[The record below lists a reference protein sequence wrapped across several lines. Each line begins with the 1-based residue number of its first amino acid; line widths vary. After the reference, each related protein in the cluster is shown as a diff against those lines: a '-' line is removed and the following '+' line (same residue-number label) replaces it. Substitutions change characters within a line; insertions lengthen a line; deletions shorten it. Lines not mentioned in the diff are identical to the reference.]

1 MSKKPLELAREQAV
15 ANVSAPEEIDRAVRL
30 GGAKDWLITAC
41 IFVLIFAGLAW
52 GWFGS
57 VPVNVTGSGVF
68 MPVDSSFVEMSA
80 RSSGALITRDVELGR
95 VVKKGDLLVTLEDED
110 LALGVA
116 SAERALALKKST
128 DAELTKLES
137 AKVKMQREQ
146 TKVKLA
152 ALAKKRGELAAEL
165 TMREKNLKEQQD
177 LLRKADITQGALLQA
192 LQEVSTLRE
201 QVRGLS
207 AEQLQDD
214 LALQQSIAAVVASQQ
229 ARAYEIRQLADQLKL
244 KKQQYADATEV
255 RASAPGVVTNIHA
268 DIGARVSTGD
278 PLVTVVETSDKAKS
292 DGGGYA
298 KMCCIAYLPAKHAKA
313 VEPGMNV
320 EVAPSVAEKTRFG
333 FVYGKVK
340 SVDESI
346 SSTQDIQE
354 VIPWGFKPM
363 TTGSL
368 LKVVVELEEN
378 PDTVSGYRWS
388 SGAGYPKRIGLSTLA
403 TVAVGIDERRPLSF
417 VLPWLKKKTGL

>member
-1 MSKKPLELAREQAV
+1 MPKKPLELAREQAV

-30 GGAKDWLITAC
+30 GGVKDWLITAC
-41 IFVLIFAGLAW
+41 IFVLIFSGLAW

-57 VPVNVTGSGVF
+57 IPVNVTGSGVF

-80 RSSGALITRDVELGR
+80 RSSGAVIARDVELGR
-95 VVKKGDLLVTLEDED
+95 VVQKGDLLLTLKDED

-116 SAERALALKKST
+116 SAERELALKKST

-137 AKVKMQREQ
+137 AKVKLQREQ
-146 TKVKLA
+146 AKAKLA
-152 ALAKKRGELAAEL
+152 ALAKKRDELAAEL
-165 TMREKNLKEQQD
+165 TMREKSLKEQQD
-177 LLRKADITQGALLQA
+177 LLRKADVTQSALLQA

-214 LALQQSIAAVVASQQ
+214 LALQQSIAAVDASQQ
-229 ARAYEIRQLADQLKL
+229 ARTYEIRQLADQLKL

-255 RASAPGVVTNIHA
+255 RASAAGVVTNIHA

-278 PLVTVVETSDKAKS
+278 PLVTVVETSDNAKL
-292 DGGGYA
+292 DGGVHA

-313 VEPGMNV
+313 IEPGMDV

-333 FVYGKVK
+333 FVYGKVQ

-346 SSTQDIQE
+346 SSAQDIQE
-354 VIPWGFKPM
+354 VLPWGFKPM

-388 SGAGYPKRIGLSTLA
+388 SGAGYPKPIGLSTLA
-403 TVAVGIDERRPLSF
+403 NVAVGIEERRPLSF